1 MSLITISQ
9 ANCKNCYKCV
19 RYCPVKAIKIKDGQA
34 EVIEER
40 CISCGICVNICP
52 QKAKVIRS
60 DIDKVKGFIKE
71 GHTVVASI
79 APSFLSVV
87 ANPEDF
93 IARLHGLGVHEIR
106 ETAEGA
112 ELVSRQY
119 PRIIKELPSKPVI
132 STACPVIINLVE
144 RYYPKLLSHLAPL
157 VSPMVAHGRY
167 IKETKGNKVK
177 VVFIGPCIAKKQEA
191 EDDEV
196 RGAVDSVLTFREL
209 KEWIQED
216 KNSNSYSRT
225 EGMFDPEPENARYF
239 ALPGGLLR
247 TSKIDGDLDNI
258 KTVVV
263 DGIDECKQV
272 MDAIEKG
279 GLDAEFFE
287 LLACR
292 GGCIG
297 GPAAGIEENPFV
309 KRERYLK
316 QIELIS
322 SKINIFNPGTDTG
335 IELTRGFHSKVFI
348 KHYPG
353 EKKIREIL
361 SSIGKTSEDK
371 ELNCGS
377 CGYPSCR
384 DKAVAVYQ
392 GMAEPDMCMPYMRSK
407 AESLANLI
415 IDSTP
420 NGIILTDAKLRIQ
433 EFNPSAE
440 RMFKINRNQVIG
452 KELGTLIDDSDF
464 LNVLMSRKSIIDRR
478 VKYERFNLV
487 TLQTICYIHEQDLVL
502 GIFTDITRQ
511 EGREKE
517 LAEVRR
523 ETIEKAREVIN
534 KQMRVA
540 QEIAGLLGETT
551 AESKVLLTR
560 LINLVK
566 GGGETDEGIC

>member
-93 IARLHGLGVHEIR
+93 IAGLHGLGVHEIR

-216 KNSNSYSRT
+216 EISNSYSRT
-225 EGMFDPEPENARYF
+225 EVMFDPEPENARYF

-297 GPAAGIEENPFV
+297 GPLAGIEENPFV

-316 QIELIS
+316 QIESIS
-322 SKINIFNPGTDTG
+322 SKINFFNTGTDTG

-353 EKKIREIL
+353 EKKVREIL

-371 ELNCGS
+371 ELNCGA

-440 RMFKINRNQVIG
+440 RMFKINRNQAIG

-511 EGREKE
+511 EDREKE

>member
-216 KNSNSYSRT
+216 KISNSCSRT
-225 EGMFDPEPENARYF
+225 EGVFDSEPENARYF

-247 TSKIDGDLDNI
+247 TSKIDGDLDDI

-297 GPAAGIEENPFV
+297 GPAIGIDENPFV

-322 SKINIFNPGTDTG
+322 SKINIFGPGADTDV
-335 IELTRGFHSKVFI
+335 ELTREFHSKVFM

-353 EKKIREIL
+353 ERKIREIL

-464 LNVLMSRKSIIDRR
+464 LDVLMSRKSIIDRR
-478 VKYERFNLV
+478 VKYERINLV

-511 EGREKE
+511 EGKEKE

-523 ETIEKAREVIN
+523 ETIEKAREVID

-566 GGGETDEGIC
+566 GGVETDEGIC

>member
-79 APSFLSVV
+79 APSFLSVA

-216 KNSNSYSRT
+216 KISNSYSRT

-316 QIELIS
+316 QIESIS

-523 ETIEKAREVIN
+523 ETIEKAREVID

>member
-93 IARLHGLGVHEIR
+93 IARLHGLGLHEIR

-216 KNSNSYSRT
+216 KISNSYSRT

>member
-1 MSLITISQ
+1 
-9 ANCKNCYKCV
+9 
-19 RYCPVKAIKIKDGQA
+19 
-34 EVIEER
+34 
-40 CISCGICVNICP
+40 
-52 QKAKVIRS
+52 
-60 DIDKVKGFIKE
+60 
-71 GHTVVASI
+71 
-79 APSFLSVV
+79 
-87 ANPEDF
+87 
-93 IARLHGLGVHEIR
+93 
-106 ETAEGA
+106 
-112 ELVSRQY
+112 
-119 PRIIKELPSKPVI
+119 
-132 STACPVIINLVE
+132 
-144 RYYPKLLSHLAPL
+144 
-157 VSPMVAHGRY
+157 MVAHGRY

-216 KNSNSYSRT
+216 KISNSYSRT

>member
-216 KNSNSYSRT
+216 KISNSYSRT

>member
-93 IARLHGLGVHEIR
+93 IARLHGLGLHEIR

-216 KNSNSYSRT
+216 KISNSYSRT

-487 TLQTICYIHEQDLVL
+487 TLQTICYIHEQGLVL

>member
-216 KNSNSYSRT
+216 KISNSYSRT

-272 MDAIEKG
+272 MDAIEKR

-353 EKKIREIL
+353 ERKIREIL

-420 NGIILTDAKLRIQ
+420 NGIILTNAKLRIQ

-464 LNVLMSRKSIIDRR
+464 LNVFMSRKSIIDRR

>member
-93 IARLHGLGVHEIR
+93 IARLHGLGLHEIR

-216 KNSNSYSRT
+216 KISNSYSRT

-272 MDAIEKG
+272 MDAIEKR

-353 EKKIREIL
+353 ERKIREIL

-420 NGIILTDAKLRIQ
+420 NGIILTNAKLRIQ

-464 LNVLMSRKSIIDRR
+464 LNVFMSRKSIIDRR

>member
-40 CISCGICVNICP
+40 CISCGICINICP

-79 APSFLSVV
+79 APSFLSVA

-216 KNSNSYSRT
+216 KISNSYSRT

-353 EKKIREIL
+353 ERKIREIL

-420 NGIILTDAKLRIQ
+420 NGIILTNAKLRIQ

-487 TLQTICYIHEQDLVL
+487 TLQTICYIHEQGLVL

-523 ETIEKAREVIN
+523 ETIEKAREVID

>member
-93 IARLHGLGVHEIR
+93 IARLHGLGLHEIR

-216 KNSNSYSRT
+216 KISNSYSRT

-272 MDAIEKG
+272 MDAIEKR

-353 EKKIREIL
+353 ERKIREIL